1 MLYLFMNQRDKAALQ
16 KIIRYCNDIYKL
28 IERFGDDYRIYEA
41 DFAYQYACSMCI
53 IQIGEL
59 TTQLSEELRAA
70 SPEVPWQLIKGMRN
84 LFAHDYARIDHEI
97 VWETLKNSIPV
108 LEKQCDDILGKE

>member
-1 MLYLFMNQRDKAALQ
+1 M
-16 KIIRYCNDIYKL
+16 
-28 IERFGDDYRIYEA
+28 
-41 DFAYQYACSMCI
+41 
-53 IQIGEL
+53 IQN
-59 TTQLSEELRAA
+59 
-70 SPEVPWQLIKGMRN
+70 RN